1 MKLLLLAG
9 ALALGTAQAAPL
21 SVSATTTILADF
33 VRVVGG
39 NRVAVNVIVPAGGDT
54 HTFQPST
61 AVIRGLAGSR
71 ALFINGAG
79 LEPWLPK
86 LTASAPGVRVV
97 TLTKGL
103 KLHGAG
109 EEEGHDDHAGEAH
122 ADEGHAEDEHGA
134 FDPHAWWDAGL
145 VAGYVRNVRVALT
158 ALDPAGKAV
167 YANNAAAYL
176 KQLSA
181 ADAYAKAQFARIP
194 AARRTIVTNHDALH
208 YLAERY
214 GLKIVGAVIPG
225 LSTEREPSAREL
237 AGLAQTVKKSGVRV
251 IFTENT
257 VNARLAQTLARE
269 TGITIAPSLY
279 TDALG
284 PKGSVGDSYLKALRF
299 NVDTMVKALK

>member
-1 MKLLLLAG
+1 MKVVLIAG
-9 ALALGTAQAAPL
+9 LMALGSAHAAPL
-21 SVSATTTILADF
+21 TVSATTTIIGDF

-39 NRVAVNVIVPAGGDT
+39 NRVAVNVIVPVGGDS

-71 ALFINGAG
+71 ALFANGAN

-103 KLHGAG
+103 KLREGA
-109 EEEGHDDHAGEAH
+109 EEEGYDDHAGEEA
-122 ADEGHAEDEHGA
+122 HGA

-145 VAGYVRNVRVALT
+145 AAGYVRNVQSALT
-158 ALDPAGKAV
+158 AIDPAGKAV
-167 YANNAAAYL
+167 YTNNAAAYL
-176 KQLSA
+176 KQLNA
-181 ADAYAKAQFARIP
+181 ADAYAKAQFAKIP
-194 AARRTIVTNHDALH
+194 AARRTIVTNHDALG
-208 YLAERY
+208 YLAARY

-237 AGLAQTVKKSGVRV
+237 ASLAQLVKKSAVRV

-269 TGITIAPSLY
+269 TGATIAPALY

-284 PKGSVGDSYLKALRF
+284 PKGSAGDSYLKALRF

>member
-1 MKLLLLAG
+1 MKFLLTAG
-9 ALALGTAQAAPL
+9 LLALGTAQAAPL
-21 SVSATTTILADF
+21 PVSATTTILADF

-71 ALFINGAG
+71 ALFVNGAG

-103 KLHGAG
+103 KLREGAEEEHEG
-109 EEEGHDDHAGEAH
+109 EEHAGEAEH
-122 ADEGHAEDEHGA
+122 AGEEYGA

-145 VAGYVRNVRVALT
+145 VAGYVRNVQVALT

-167 YANNAAAYL
+167 YTNNAAAYL
-176 KQLSA
+176 KQLNA
-181 ADAYAKAQFARIP
+181 ADAYAKAQFAKIP
-194 AARRTIVTNHDALH
+194 AARRTIVTNHDALG
-208 YLAERY
+208 YLAARY

-269 TGITIAPSLY
+269 TGAVIAPPLY

>member
-1 MKLLLLAG
+1 MKFFLPLTVLLLG
-9 ALALGTAQAAPL
+9 AAQAAPIGV
-21 SVSATTTILADF
+21 SVTTTILSDF
-33 VRVVGG
+33 VRAVGG
-39 NRVAVNVIVPAGGDT
+39 ARVAVNVIVPAGSDT

-71 ALFINGAG
+71 ALFVNGAN

-86 LTASAPGVRVV
+86 LSASAPGVRLV

-103 KLHGAG
+103 TLREGA
-109 EEEGHDDHAGEAH
+109 E
-122 ADEGHAEDEHGA
+122 EDEHLDA
-134 FDPHAWWDAGL
+134 AAHASDPHAWWDAGL
-145 VAGYVRNVRVALT
+145 AAGYVRNVQAALS

-176 KQLSA
+176 KQLKA

-194 AARRTIVTNHDALH
+194 ASRRTLVTNHDALG
-208 YLAERY
+208 YLAARY
-214 GLKIVGAVIPG
+214 GLNIVGAVIPG

-251 IFTENT
+251 IFIENT

-269 TGITIAPSLY
+269 TGATIAPALY

-284 PKGSVGDSYLKALRF
+284 PKGSAGESYLKAFRF
-299 NVDTMVKALK
+299 NVDTMVRAMK

>member
-1 MKLLLLAG
+1 MKFSLPLTVLLLG
-9 ALALGTAQAAPL
+9 SAQAAPL
-21 SVSATTTILADF
+21 SAPISVSATTTILSDF
-33 VRVVGG
+33 VRAVGKT
-39 NRVAVNVIVPAGGDT
+39 RVAVNVIVPAGSDT

-71 ALFINGAG
+71 ALFVNGAN

-103 KLHGAG
+103 NLREGA
-109 EEEGHDDHAGEAH
+109 EEEHAGAAH
-122 ADEGHAEDEHGA
+122 A

-145 VAGYVRNVRVALT
+145 VAGYVRNVQATLT
-158 ALDPAGKAV
+158 ALDPAGKAI

-176 KQLSA
+176 KQLKA
-181 ADAYAKAQFARIP
+181 ADAYAKAQFAQIP
-194 AARRTIVTNHDALH
+194 AARRTIVTNHDALG
-208 YLAERY
+208 YLAARY

-237 AGLAQTVKKSGVRV
+237 AGLAQTVKKSGARV
-251 IFTENT
+251 IFIENT

-269 TGITIAPSLY
+269 TGATIAPALY

-284 PKGSVGDSYLKALRF
+284 PKGSAGETYLKALRF

>member
-1 MKLLLLAG
+1 MKLLLTAG
-9 ALALGTAQAAPL
+9 ALALGTAHAAPL
-21 SVSATTTILADF
+21 SVSATTTIIGDF

-39 NRVAVNVIVPAGGDT
+39 TRVAVNVIVPVGGDS
-54 HTFQPST
+54 HTFQPSS

-71 ALFINGAG
+71 ALFANGAN

-103 KLHGAG
+103 KLREGA
-109 EEEGHDDHAGEAH
+109 EEEGHDDHAGEEA
-122 ADEGHAEDEHGA
+122 HGA
-134 FDPHAWWDAGL
+134 VDPHAWWDAGL
-145 VAGYVRNVRVALT
+145 AAGYVRNVQAALS

-176 KQLSA
+176 KQLNA
-181 ADAYAKAQFARIP
+181 ADAYAKAQFAKIP
-194 AARRTIVTNHDALH
+194 AARRTIVTNHDALG
-208 YLAERY
+208 YLAARY
-214 GLKIVGAVIPG
+214 GLNIVGAVIPG

-269 TGITIAPSLY
+269 TGAVIAPPLY

-284 PKGSVGDSYLKALRF
+284 PKGSAGDSYLKALRF

>member
-1 MKLLLLAG
+1 MRLLLLAG
-9 ALALGTAQAAPL
+9 TLALGMAQAAPL
-21 SVSATTTILADF
+21 PVSATTTILADL

-39 NRVAVNVIVPAGGDT
+39 NRVAVNVIVPAGSDT

-103 KLHGAG
+103 KLREGAEEEHEG
-109 EEEGHDDHAGEAH
+109 EE
-122 ADEGHAEDEHGA
+122 HAEEEHGA

-145 VAGYVRNVRVALT
+145 VAGYVRNVQVALA
-158 ALDPAGKAV
+158 ALDPAGKTV

-176 KQLSA
+176 KQLNA
-181 ADAYAKAQFARIP
+181 ADAYAKAQFARVP
-194 AARRTIVTNHDALH
+194 AARRTIVTNHDALG
-208 YLAERY
+208 YLAARY

-237 AGLAQTVKKSGVRV
+237 AGLAQTVRKSGVRV

-257 VNARLAQTLARE
+257 LNARLAQTLARE
-269 TGITIAPSLY
+269 TGATIAPPLY

-284 PKGSVGDSYLKALRF
+284 PKGSTGDSYLKAFRF

>member
-1 MKLLLLAG
+1 MRRLLITGLLT
-9 ALALGTAQAAPL
+9 LGIAQAAPL
-21 SVSATTTILADF
+21 SVSATTTVVGDF

-39 NRVAVNVIVPAGGDT
+39 KRVTVNVIVPVGGDT

-71 ALFINGAG
+71 ALFVNGAD

-86 LTASAPGVRVV
+86 LTASAPSVKVI

-103 KLHGAG
+103 KLREGA
-109 EEEGHDDHAGEAH
+109 EEEGHDDHAE
-122 ADEGHAEDEHGA
+122 EEHGA

-145 VAGYVRNVRVALT
+145 AAGYVRNVQVALT

-176 KQLSA
+176 KQISA
-181 ADAYAKAQFARIP
+181 IDSYAKAQFAKIP
-194 AARRTIVTNHDALH
+194 ATRRTLVTNHDALS
-208 YLAERY
+208 YFAARY

-237 AGLAQTVKKSGVRV
+237 AELAQTMKKSGVRV

-269 TGITIAPSLY
+269 TGAVIAPALL
-279 TDALG
+279 TDSLG
-284 PKGSVGDSYLKALRF
+284 PTGGAGDTYLKALRF
-299 NVDTMVKALK
+299 NVDTMVRALK

>member
-1 MKLLLLAG
+1 MKLSLPLAVLTALLLG
-9 ALALGTAQAAPL
+9 SAQAAPL
-21 SVSATTTILADF
+21 NVSATTTILSDF
-33 VRVVGG
+33 VRAVGKT
-39 NRVAVNVIVPAGGDT
+39 RVTVNVIVPAGSDT

-71 ALFINGAG
+71 ALFVNGAN

-103 KLHGAG
+103 KLREGA
-109 EEEGHDDHAGEAH
+109 EEDHADHAGE
-122 ADEGHAEDEHGA
+122 HGA
-134 FDPHAWWDAGL
+134 SDPHAWWDAGL
-145 VAGYVRNVRVALT
+145 VAGYVRNVQATLT

-176 KQLSA
+176 KQLKA
-181 ADAYAKAQFARIP
+181 ADAYAKAQFAQIP
-194 AARRTIVTNHDALH
+194 AARRTIVTNHDALG
-208 YLAERY
+208 YLAARY

-237 AGLAQTVKKSGVRV
+237 AGLAQTVKKSGARV
-251 IFTENT
+251 IFIENT

-269 TGITIAPSLY
+269 TGATIAPALY

-284 PKGSVGDSYLKALRF
+284 PKGSAGETYLKALRF
-299 NVDTMVKALK
+299 NVDTMVRALK